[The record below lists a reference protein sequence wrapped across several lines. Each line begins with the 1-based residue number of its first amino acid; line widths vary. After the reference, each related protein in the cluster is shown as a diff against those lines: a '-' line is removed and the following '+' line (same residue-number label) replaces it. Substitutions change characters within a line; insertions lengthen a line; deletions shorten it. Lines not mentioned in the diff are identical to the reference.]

1 VTEKK
6 AHHFVSQTYIDGFC
20 NEAGKVRAYL
30 KDDPAKHWWASPD
43 TVGFEN
49 YYYSQPTPDG
59 GQDNSRLEDFFSSIE
74 TTWPS
79 VIAKIRRRESP
90 NNWLDQLLLFALMH
104 RVRVPT
110 MRNAAEKMLA
120 ESVRMTARHL
130 NDLGELPTPPAGFTF
145 EYLDKNLA
153 ISIDPHKSIHAMP
166 HFAQGVNRIFQSVGY
181 KLIENETAEAFI
193 TSDNPVIY
201 FDPTVPPELM
211 CPYSIDRQR
220 LDIELMFPINTRLM
234 LWGHSKLKSTPLS
247 YQRATN
253 TKFVKRAN
261 VIVARFANRMVFSN
275 VAHHQPLIEKYGNL
289 SPVISVIH
297 LETPTGRGVIARFI
311 FGKREPMP
319 KWRTTE
325 STAA

>member
-1 VTEKK
+1 ME
-6 AHHFVSQTYIDGFC
+6 GFC
-20 NEAGKVRAYL
+20 NEAGKVRVYL

-43 TVGFEN
+43 TIGFEN

-59 GQDNSRLEDFFSSIE
+59 GQDNNRLEDFFSSIE
-74 TTWPS
+74 TNWPT
-79 VIAKIRRRESP
+79 VVKKIGQHEHP
-90 NNWLDQLLLFALMH
+90 DNWLDQLLLFALMH

-120 ESVRMTARHL
+120 ESVRMTVRHL
-130 NDLGELPTPPAGFTF
+130 TDLGELPAPSDGLTF
-145 EYLDKNLA
+145 EYLDKNLK

-166 HFAQGVNRIFQSVGY
+166 DFAKGVNRIFQTVGY
-181 KLIENETAEAFI
+181 KLIENKTAEPFI

-211 CPYSIDRQR
+211 HPYSIDRQR
-220 LDIELMFPINTRLM
+220 LDIELMFPINSHLM
-234 LWGHSKLKSTPLS
+234 LWGHSTLKPASLS
-247 YQRATN
+247 YQEVAN

-261 VIVARFANRMVFSN
+261 VLASRFANRMVFSN

-289 SPVISVIH
+289 SPVISITH

-311 FGKREPMP
+311 FGKREPLP
-319 KWRTTE
+319 KWR
-325 STAA
+325 ARINCGIRQA